1 MSPVRPLTPSAVL
14 CAGRAILGFGN
25 SLAQL
30 ASPMLLTEIIHP
42 QHRAPVTAAYNCL
55 WNLGS
60 LSKEDTTP
68 SFLLTVTDLAPPP
81 NSLYLYWLGHLVR
94 RRRVVLAIRHSHPG
108 CAFGVPACLHLV

>member
-1 MSPVRPLTPSAVL
+1 VL

-60 LSKEDTTP
+60 LSKDGFP
-68 SFLLTVTDLAPPP
+68 LLGGDKTDLPSSP
-81 NSLYLYWLGHLVR
+81 NSLHLHWLGYLVR
-94 RRRVVLAIRHSHPG
+94 DRRLVVEIRHPHPG
-108 CAFGVPACLHLV
+108 CPFGVPACLHLV